1 MGFLT
6 TEQVGVLTLLA
17 DTLET
22 AASELADRAERIR
35 NAAINLYQQAPVDE
49 D

>member
-1 MGFLT
+1 MT

-22 AASELADRAERIR
+22 AASALTDRAERIR
-35 NAAINLYQQAPVDE
+35 SGAINLYQQAPVE